1 MASLIEQ
8 ERMQEADCIKLQ
20 IRSSAGG
27 TPWKAGL
34 KNGEYHELSY
44 VPLNVLIP

>member
-8 ERMQEADCIKLQ
+8 ERMQADCIKLQ

-27 TPWKAGL
+27 DTMEGWP
-34 KNGEYHELSY
+34 
-44 VPLNVLIP
+44 